1 MHRLCSILW
10 RIRLP
15 VVAMNRNRE
24 SRGDDEIHPTDGQKK
39 SGTHD
44 NWKQL
49 EKMNGNVMESRYDSR
64 YTVKNTF
71 NFESV

>member
-1 MHRLCSILW
+1 MKYIEL
-10 RIRLP
+10 
-15 VVAMNRNRE
+15 V
-24 SRGDDEIHPTDGQKK
+24 DKK
-39 SGTHD
+39 SGMRD

>member
-1 MHRLCSILW
+1 MHRSPLILW
-10 RIRLP
+10 GVRLP
-15 VVAMNRNRE
+15 VVAMDRNME

-39 SGTHD
+39 SGTRD

-49 EKMNGNVMESRYDSR
+49 EKMNENVMESRCDSR